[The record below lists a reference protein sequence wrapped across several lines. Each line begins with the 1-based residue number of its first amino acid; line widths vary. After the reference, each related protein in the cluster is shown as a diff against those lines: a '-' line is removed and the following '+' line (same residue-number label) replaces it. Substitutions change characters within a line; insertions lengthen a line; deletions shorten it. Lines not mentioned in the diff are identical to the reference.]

1 MIIKNSVE
9 HSKKTFILAFLIL
22 ISFLCACSEKTTDPE
37 VEIQQYIEALKLAA
51 ENRSYS
57 SLDELIHT
65 AYKDHRGLDKKQLVK
80 MARGYFFTHKNINL
94 FTQINSIEFL
104 NENNAFVKVH
114 IAMAGN
120 VITDIDSLSTL
131 RARFY
136 LFELQLT
143 KDKTWLLK
151 QAKWQEASIKD
162 MLQV

>member
-1 MIIKNSVE
+1 MKIKNSVVC
-9 HSKKTFILAFLIL
+9 SRKLLLIFAILVLINNL
-22 ISFLCACSEKTTDPE
+22 LACSEKVSDPE
-37 VEIQQYIEALKLAA
+37 AEIRQYIEALKLAA

-57 SLDELIHT
+57 DLQELIHNK
-65 AYKDHRGLDKKQLVK
+65 YKDHRGLDKKQLVK

-94 FTQINSIEFL
+94 FTQIDSIEFL

-136 LFELQLT
+136 LFELQVM
-143 KDKTWLLK
+143 KDKTWQLK

-162 MLQV
+162 ML